1 MIIKY
6 KSYQKFTKKFRTGE
20 LGEQFGLAFINHFNV
35 RSQDLGDIRL
45 DLTNL
50 RVLSNK
56 EAKKR
61 IEFQLIDW
69 TKEVYY

>member
-1 MIIKY
+1 MIIKLNTY
-6 KSYQKFTKKFRTGE
+6 KKFKFRFKQGI
-20 LGEQFGLAFINHFNV
+20 LGKEFGLAFINYFGLK
-35 RSQDLGDIRL
+35 SQDLGDIRL
-45 DLTNL
+45 DLTVL

-69 TKEVYY
+69 TRKV